1 MVLTLVVM
9 TGSAY
14 LYGQKYGHCNLGGL
28 IAQMPE
34 TKAAD
39 SELET
44 FQKQLVAKG
53 EEMATKFQQNYAAF
67 VKDAQEGI
75 LTPKQQQ
82 ERQGALQQEQQAI
95 LQYEQEITQK
105 VNEKREELLKPLF
118 DKATEAIK
126 AVAKENGYVMIFDTS
141 VFNAVLFATDTEDV
155 LPLVKAKL
163 GLK

>member
-1 MVLTLVVM
+1 MMLTLVVL
-9 TGSAY
+9 TGSTY
-14 LYGQKYGHCNLGGL
+14 LYSQKYGHCNLGSL

-34 TKAAD
+34 TKSAD

-53 EEMATKFQQNYAAF
+53 EEMATKFQANYTAF
-67 VKDAQEGI
+67 VTEAQEGN

-82 ERQGALQQEQQAI
+82 ERQTALQTEQQAI
-95 LQYEQEITQK
+95 LSYEQEITQK

-141 VFNAVLFATDTEDV
+141 VFNAVLFATDADDV
-155 LPLVKAKL
+155 MPLVKAKL